1 MSTDVKLCPL
11 LEFTYITNY
20 NLFGYTKEKGGFF
33 MSDPITTLLLTLGI
47 HSTYRGFYYLRH
59 ALKLCL
65 QDEDYLLFVYKRLYV
80 DIAKEFRVS
89 RDSVEHCM
97 RTTITYC
104 WNNGNRDFLCGIAKY
119 PLLSKPT
126 NSEFIDILYHHLKFQ
141 DR

>member
-1 MSTDVKLCPL
+1 
-11 LEFTYITNY
+11 
-20 NLFGYTKEKGGFF
+20 

-80 DIAKEFRVS
+80 DIAKEYRVS

>member
-1 MSTDVKLCPL
+1 
-11 LEFTYITNY
+11 
-20 NLFGYTKEKGGFF
+20 
-33 MSDPITTLLLTLGI
+33 MSDPITTLLLTLSDRQRIG
-47 HSTYRGFYYLRH
+47 GFYYLRH

-141 DR
+141 DRQPAFAGYLSLDSIHQVDDNAGGQNL

>member
-1 MSTDVKLCPL
+1 
-11 LEFTYITNY
+11 
-20 NLFGYTKEKGGFF
+20 
-33 MSDPITTLLLTLGI
+33 MSDPITTQLLTLGI

-141 DR
+141 DRQPAFAGYLSLDSIHQVDDNAGGQNL